1 MENNTLREIIGVEKE
16 IQQSIE
22 QSKEVARA
30 WLETRKKEIDE
41 RLAKEEKELVAS
53 FQKAREK
60 LEREAASRA
69 DALVKRA
76 EQQANRI
83 VRLENDA
90 VARIVADHIHKILP
104 GDP

>member
-22 QSKEVARA
+22 QAKEVARA
-30 WLETRKKEIDE
+30 WLETRKKEMDE
-41 RLAKEEKELVAS
+41 HLAKEEKELVAS
-53 FQKAREK
+53 FQQARET

-69 DALVKRA
+69 DALVMRA
-76 EQQANRI
+76 EQQADRI
-83 VRLENDA
+83 VRLENDTL
-90 VARIVADHIHKILP
+90 ARIVADHIHTILP